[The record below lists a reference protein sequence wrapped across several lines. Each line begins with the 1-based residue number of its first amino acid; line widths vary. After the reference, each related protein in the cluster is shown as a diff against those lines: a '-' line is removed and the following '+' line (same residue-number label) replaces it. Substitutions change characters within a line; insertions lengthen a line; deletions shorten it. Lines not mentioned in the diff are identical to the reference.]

1 MWASGAVRPR
11 PTFFYALYMLERAI
25 SLIFGLVVQTHS
37 KKSLPPFS
45 KIKKVHALSPSIVQ
59 ILEELLWIQF
69 WSISSDFQTLK
80 FLMELFA
87 LKF

>member
-59 ILEELLWIQF
+59 ILVPHFSKIKKVYAPSQIL
-69 WSISSDFQTLK
+69 
-80 FLMELFA
+80 
-87 LKF
+87 